1 MTKQAISLH
10 FLTNTCSVHS
20 PTCPWPNHRSLKM
33 PKPHEL
39 LMDNLTLLTF
49 QFFPSLAKFWV
60 HGKFLCAVTTAC
72 HIYAPVR
79 WQRVCAKIQTPQI
92 KRQSFNF
99 SKSNSHRARTH
110 RPNQT
115 ATHPAKLIAWNQ
127 TQTNWGTWGTHANRS
142 RLSSLSCDPIQQAI
156 TLQIRSYSRGIVLC
170 QHTPSPSIP
179 PVPSQQPLAITN
191 PRAATPL
198 AWSV

>member
-1 MTKQAISLH
+1 MSL
-10 FLTNTCSVHS
+10 S
-20 PTCPWPNHRSLKM
+20 
-33 PKPHEL
+33 
-39 LMDNLTLLTF
+39 NLTLLTF

-60 HGKFLCAVTTAC
+60 HGKFLRADTTAC

-92 KRQSFNF
+92 KRQSFKLF
-99 SKSNSHRARTH
+99 QEPQRARTH

-142 RLSSLSCDPIQQAI
+142 RLSSLSCDPPQQAI
-156 TLQIRSYSRGIVLC
+156 TLQIRSYSRGDCLVSA
-170 QHTPSPSIP
+170 HTLPLNLSR
-179 PVPSQQPLAITN
+179 PVP
-191 PRAATPL
+191 AAPCNNKPPCSNATRL
-198 AWSV
+198 ERLTGVRRYKTLSFTH